1 MARGEKV
8 PANIEREQSLL
19 GAILLSSSADAE
31 NNVADEAL
39 PLIDEAL
46 FFKKEHKV
54 IFDAIRRVWARG
66 NGLDANLVF
75 DELQAM
81 GKAGEVGGMTYL
93 AKLGGAVA
101 SPGNWRGYLR
111 ELQEQALRRKYDE
124 LLLTARANNIEG
136 QDAQRDKALT
146 ELEAVRAEAA
156 AMAEGQEALGYQAE
170 LVCLADVKPEEVHWL
185 WKPYLPSRKMTILAG
200 PQGVGKSFLSLAI
213 ATAVSSGKPLPAQ
226 DGSMFTPPQG
236 NVVILADE
244 DDWGDT
250 IRPRLDAMGA
260 NPSNVYLCKSKLD
273 ARTRKREPISL
284 VDVPVLR
291 GIINETQ
298 PKLVIVDTV
307 HAFIGGNV
315 DPYKMSSVRPVLA
328 NIGELARECDTSFLL
343 IMHLA
348 KGQKDRTLDK
358 LHGSVAF
365 AAVVRSVLMVGRDP
379 KLPSVSAMAHEK
391 INIAA
396 AGRTVR
402 FSLANGVFEWAGLS
416 DATATE
422 IFEPDSVR
430 AEKRTKLEEAV
441 EWLQEQLN
449 DGPVL
454 SKELESEAKAVDILP
469 GTLRR
474 AGEALGV
481 VKQKQGG
488 RGGWTWSLPRD
499 TQSVLNI

>member
-1 MARGEKV
+1 M
-8 PANIEREQSLL
+8 
-19 GAILLSSSADAE
+19 
-31 NNVADEAL
+31 
-39 PLIDEAL
+39 
-46 FFKKEHKV
+46 
-54 IFDAIRRVWARG
+54 
-66 NGLDANLVF
+66 
-75 DELQAM
+75 
-81 GKAGEVGGMTYL
+81 
-93 AKLGGAVA
+93 
-101 SPGNWRGYLR
+101 
-111 ELQEQALRRKYDE
+111 
-124 LLLTARANNIEG
+124 
-136 QDAQRDKALT
+136 
-146 ELEAVRAEAA
+146 
-156 AMAEGQEALGYQAE
+156 
-170 LVCLADVKPEEVHWL
+170 
-185 WKPYLPSRKMTILAG
+185 
-200 PQGVGKSFLSLAI
+200 GKSFLSLAI

-273 ARTRKREPISL
+273 IRTRKREPISL
-284 VDVPVLR
+284 VDVPELR

-298 PKLVIVDTV
+298 PRLVIVDTV

-328 NIGELARECDTSFLL
+328 NIGELARECDAAFLL
-343 IMHLA
+343 IMHLS
-348 KGQKDRTLDK
+348 KGAKDRTLDK

-379 KLPSVSAMAHEK
+379 KLPGVSAMAHEK

-454 SKELESEAKAVDILP
+454 SKELESEAKAADILP

>member
-1 MARGEKV
+1 MVFK
-8 PANIEREQSLL
+8 
-19 GAILLSSSADAE
+19 AI
-31 NNVADEAL
+31 
-39 PLIDEAL
+39 
-46 FFKKEHKV
+46 
-54 IFDAIRRVWARG
+54 
-66 NGLDANLVF
+66 
-75 DELQAM
+75 QAVR
-81 GKAGEVGGMTYL
+81 AQ
-93 AKLGGAVA
+93 GGAVDIVTIMEALRQAGTLELVGGA
-101 SPGNWRGYLR
+101 SYISVLGNSVPNVEHWEDHLKIVQEKATFRALKAEALR
-111 ELQEQALRRKYDE
+111 LQELA
-124 LLLTARANNIEG
+124 
-136 QDAQRDKALT
+136 DAGDIHKAL
-146 ELEAVRAEAA
+146 EAIERAQAEAA
-156 AMAEGQEALGYQAE
+156 AMIEGREALRYKPE
-170 LVCLADVKPEEVHWL
+170 LVCLADIEPEEVHWL
-185 WKPYLPSRKMTILAG
+185 WKPYLPSRKMTILGG

-273 ARTRKREPISL
+273 IRTRKREPISL
-284 VDVPVLR
+284 VDVPELR

-298 PKLVIVDTV
+298 PRLVIVDTV

-328 NIGELARECDTSFLL
+328 NIGELARECDAAFLL
-343 IMHLA
+343 IMHLS
-348 KGQKDRTLDK
+348 KGAKDRTLDK

-379 KLPSVSAMAHEK
+379 KLPGVSAMAHEK

-454 SKELESEAKAVDILP
+454 SKELESEAKAADILP